1 MLGTYILRRLLILP
15 ISLFLLIL
23 FSFSIIH
30 LTPGDPAAILLGEFA
45 AQDQIDAL
53 REELGFNKPIY
64 IQFIDWFGQILQ
76 GNFGRSLIMK
86 EPVVDI
92 LIRRIP
98 RSAWL
103 ALFATVFSAIIGIPF
118 GVYAALNRDT
128 YLDRVFM
135 VLTTSF
141 MSIPIFVLAL
151 NLMLIFAVNL
161 KWLPVAGYVSP
172 LEDPIGGIKQ
182 LLLPSLSISSMS
194 MAYLARMS
202 RSAMLETMGQE
213 YVTTARSKG
222 LKESKVI
229 WKHIFRPASI
239 PVVTSLGM
247 ILGGLLGGTIISETI
262 FVVPGIGK
270 LMYDAVLWRD
280 YIILQALIV
289 FVGSTYY
296 VINLIVD
303 ILYAYINPQ
312 ISYD

>member
-1 MLGTYILRRLLILP
+1 MGTYIVRRLLILP
-15 ISLFLLIL
+15 VSLFLLIL

-45 AQDQIDAL
+45 TQDQIDAL
-53 REELGFNKPIY
+53 REELGFNKPIHV
-64 IQFIDWFGQILQ
+64 QFYEWFGKILT
-76 GNFGRSLIMK
+76 GDFGRSLIMK
-86 EPVVDI
+86 ESVVEI

-98 RSAWL
+98 RTAWL
-103 ALFATVFSAIIGIPF
+103 ALFATVVSAIFGIPF

-128 YLDRVFM
+128 FLDRIFM

-151 NLMLIFAVNL
+151 NAMLVFAVKL
-161 KWLPVAGYVSP
+161 QWLPVAGYVSP
-172 LEDPIGGIKQ
+172 LEDPVNGFKH

-194 MAYLARMS
+194 MAYLARMA
-202 RSAMLETMGQE
+202 RSAMLETMRQE

-222 LKESKVI
+222 LAERKVI

-262 FVVPGIGK
+262 FVIPGIGK

-289 FVGSTYY
+289 FVGTTYY
-296 VINLIVD
+296 LINLIVD

>member
-262 FVVPGIGK
+262 FVVTGIGK

>member
-1 MLGTYILRRLLILP
+1 MGTYILRRLLMLP
-15 ISLFLLIL
+15 ISLFLVIV

-30 LTPGDPAAILLGEFA
+30 MTPGDPAAILLGEFA
-45 AQDQIDAL
+45 TQDQIEAL
-53 REELGFNKPIY
+53 RKEMGFNKPIY
-64 IQFIDWFGQILQ
+64 VQFKEWFGQVMI
-76 GNFGRSLIMK
+76 GNFGHSLIMK
-86 EPVVDI
+86 ESVVNI

-98 RSAWL
+98 RTAWL
-103 ALFATVFSAIIGIPF
+103 ALFATIISAFFGIPF

-128 YLDRVFM
+128 YLDRIFM

-161 KWLPVAGYVSP
+161 RWLPVAGYISP
-172 LEDPIGGIKQ
+172 FEDPIGGIKQ
-182 LLLPSLSISSMS
+182 LLLPSISISSMS
-194 MAYLARMS
+194 MAYLARMA
-202 RSAMLETMGQE
+202 RSAVLETMRQE

-222 LKESKVI
+222 LNETKVI

-247 ILGGLLGGTIISETI
+247 VLGGLLGGTIISETI

-280 YIILQALIV
+280 YIILQALII

-296 VINLIVD
+296 IINLIVD

>member
-1 MLGTYILRRLLILP
+1 MMGTYILRRLLMLP

-45 AQDQIDAL
+45 TQDQIDAL
-53 REELGFNKPIY
+53 REELGFNKPVY
-64 IQFIDWFGQILQ
+64 RQFIDWFGQILK

-86 EPVVDI
+86 EPVADI

-103 ALFATVFSAIIGIPF
+103 ALFATIFSAIIGIPF

-128 YLDRVFM
+128 YLDRLFM

-172 LEDPIGGIKQ
+172 LEDPIGGFKQ

-202 RSAMLETMGQE
+202 RSAMLETMSQE

-239 PVVTSLGM
+239 PVMTSLGM

-280 YIILQALIV
+280 YIILQALII
-289 FVGSTYY
+289 FVGTTYY
-296 VINLIVD
+296 IINLIVD

>member
-1 MLGTYILRRLLILP
+1 MGTYILRRLLMLP

-45 AQDQIDAL
+45 TQDQIDAL

-64 IQFIDWFGQILQ
+64 TQFIDWFGQLLK
-76 GNFGRSLIMK
+76 GDFGRSLIMK
-86 EPVVDI
+86 ERVVDI

-98 RSAWL
+98 RTAWL

-161 KWLPVAGYVSP
+161 RWLPVAGYVSP

-202 RSAMLETMGQE
+202 RSAILETMRQE

-280 YIILQALIV
+280 YIILQSLIV

-296 VINLIVD
+296 IINLIVD

>member
-1 MLGTYILRRLLILP
+1 MGTYILRRLLILP

-64 IQFIDWFGQILQ
+64 TQFIDWFGQILQ

-128 YLDRVFM
+128 YLDRIFM